1 MCTICKEVLED
12 EKEGKTHLFNVHPEA
27 VNKEIKVMGVSVQG
41 DKLSKV
47 CNIRCLVSCFIF
59 MLCLIIC
66 QIMC

>member
-27 VNKEIKVMGVSVQG
+27 VNKGTKVMGITAQA

-47 CNIRCLVSCFIF
+47 CNIKGVFIF
-59 MLCLIIC
+59 QL
-66 QIMC
+66 